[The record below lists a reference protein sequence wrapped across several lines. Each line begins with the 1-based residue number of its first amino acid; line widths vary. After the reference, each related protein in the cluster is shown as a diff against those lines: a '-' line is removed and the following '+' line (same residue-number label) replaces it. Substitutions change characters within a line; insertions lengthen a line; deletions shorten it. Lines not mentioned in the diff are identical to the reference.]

1 MIDATQETV
10 IAPESDP
17 TLSTLVPQRSIRRN
31 LLLGAAAVVLL
42 VGASFSPQVLRP
54 SVIHDSVGGS
64 SAVLVR
70 QHQVLTVVQLTPEG
84 WPSVG
89 VQSVGDLSGATVAGA
104 WVLADASAGTG
115 AATEPAEHATGLD
128 YLRASYPHGSFGA
141 ASRLPHR
148 LGAGESGQLFILWD
162 IVDCSRLVQGQ
173 RAQIELTSILG
184 TGTQQELP
192 DWAGPEFALSNTTE
206 TGACRTP

>member
-1 MIDATQETV
+1 MELPRRCGDWLDTATVQGSKLRLDTT
-10 IAPESDP
+10 SKGWG
-17 TLSTLVPQRSIRRN
+17 
-31 LLLGAAAVVLL
+31 LLLGHQRGLL
-42 VGASFSPQVLRP
+42 NGHLRGL
-54 SVIHDSVGGS
+54 SHGHG
-64 SAVLVR
+64 
-70 QHQVLTVVQLTPEG
+70 
-84 WPSVG
+84 
-89 VQSVGDLSGATVAGA
+89 QSVGDLSGATVAGA